1 MLYNF
6 VLEQCYPHKVTL
18 ISFCLSQLDNNTMG
32 LTSKKYGSRLDDRER
47 SYVVLF
53 GLLGHLFHGDGTKK
67 YCITITPE

>member
-32 LTSKKYGSRLDDRER
+32 LTSKKYGSRLDDR
-47 SYVVLF
+47 
-53 GLLGHLFHGDGTKK
+53 
-67 YCITITPE
+67 